1 MSKKHDGAV
10 LTERARPVTVHEA
23 KELQHYGTVARL
35 PLALDASVCAASA
48 GNLNQLLADTMTL
61 RDLYKKHHWQVS
73 GPTFYQLIF
82 SSTSTSMSR
91 ASSWTPSRSGSSHW
105 AA

>member
-1 MSKKHDGAV
+1 MSKKEEGAV
-10 LTERARPVTVHEA
+10 LTEHARPVTVHET

-35 PLALDASVCAASA
+35 PIALDASVCAASA

-73 GPTFYQLIF
+73 GPTFFVPPATWVPGVAEYW
-82 SSTSTSMSR
+82 
-91 ASSWTPSRSGSSHW
+91 ASVPSVIP
-105 AA
+105 